1 MTAPSLV
8 LLSADGADPRAARVG
23 REIRDGVTALRPE
36 LDVHVCFVDHGSPSL
51 PQLTNKL
58 ARRRV
63 SEIVVVPL
71 VLGDGGPVHSTL
83 PQLLAAA
90 RVAHPGLAL
99 TAARPIGPD
108 PALLGVVDRRLRES
122 LRARR
127 VRELDGLVLASA
139 GRSHLRGNAVL
150 ARRARQWSSHHRL
163 PCVTAFAHDG
173 GPSAAEAIRSLRS
186 QGRRHVAVGSLF
198 LAHDRD
204 YLRLAAGAWES
215 GAVGVSAPLGG
226 EPEIVSATLTRYVVA
241 AMELV
246 DLDLLVED
254 EPAPVRH
261 LSVVG
266 A

>member
-8 LLSADGADPRAARVG
+8 LLSAGEADPRAAQVG
-23 REIRDGVTALRPE
+23 QEIRDGVAALRPE
-36 LDVHVCFVDHGSPSL
+36 LDVHICFLDHGSPSL

-63 SEIVVVPL
+63 TEIVVVPMA
-71 VLGDGGPVHSTL
+71 LGDGGLMHSEL

-90 RVAHPGLAL
+90 RAAHPGLAL
-99 TAARPIGPD
+99 IAARPIGPD
-108 PALLGVVDRRLRES
+108 PALLGVVDRRLREA
-122 LRARR
+122 LRASR

-139 GRSHLRGNAVL
+139 GRSNLRGNAVL

-173 GPSAAEAIRSLRS
+173 GPSAAEAIRSLWA

-204 YLRLAAGAWES
+204 YLRLAAGALES
-215 GAVGVSAPLGG
+215 GAVAVAGPLGG
-226 EPEIVSATLTRYVVA
+226 EAEIVWATLTRYVVA

-246 DLDLLVED
+246 DLDLLIED
-254 EPAPVRH
+254 EPAPIRH